1 MSYIKNEFD
10 RNQVSMLPIS
20 FDELISEDNPV
31 RVIDA
36 FVDASDLSQCKYAN
50 VKSVGRPAYRPQDMM
65 KLYLYGYFN
74 GIRSSR
80 KLEREC
86 SRNIEVMWLL
96 SNLKPDDKTIC
107 NFRKDNKKAIKSIF
121 KQFSMLCNEL
131 NLIGK
136 EIVAIDGSKFRAS
149 NARQNTYTKNKVA
162 KMLRYYEE
170 SADKYLKLLEE
181 TEGAENEEVKVKLA
195 HIQNKIKEIAQLEKA
210 VEEKGSIS
218 VTDPDSKHMS
228 VSNNGTDVSH
238 NVQIAVDEKAH
249 LVVALDVT
257 SSPVDQGQ
265 LSLMSEKVK
274 KELGVTELTVL
285 ADKGYYNGACLKH
298 CQENG
303 VKAIVSRQNAPSK
316 TEDKPYNHEDFIYNE
331 IENCFTCPMGH
342 SMHCVSRQNA
352 KRKLYKTKMCKNCEK
367 KDLCTKNEHGKQIT
381 TNEYFEVYRKANAL
395 FDENK
400 RFYHRR
406 QELVEHPFGTIKRTL
421 GYTYFLTCR
430 HENVKNESYLHFLAY
445 NVKRATNYLGVVQL
459 LHGIQEKMPKIAQEA
474 SLNIA
479 LFGVLFNVLGENK
492 RVKA

>member
-136 EIVAIDGSKFRAS
+136 EIVAIDGSKFRAN

-162 KMLRYYEE
+162 KMLQYYEE

-181 TEGAENEEVKVKLA
+181 TEGSENEEVRVKLD

-210 VEEKGSIS
+210 VEEKGGIS

-274 KELGVTELTVL
+274 KELGVAELTVL

-303 VKAIVSRQNAPSK
+303 IKAIVSRQNAPSK
-316 TEDKPYNHEDFIYNE
+316 SFAKNRLYPALTE
-331 IENCFTCPMGH
+331 
-342 SMHCVSRQNA
+342 
-352 KRKLYKTKMCKNCEK
+352 
-367 KDLCTKNEHGKQIT
+367 
-381 TNEYFEVYRKANAL
+381 
-395 FDENK
+395 
-400 RFYHRR
+400 
-406 QELVEHPFGTIKRTL
+406 
-421 GYTYFLTCR
+421 
-430 HENVKNESYLHFLAY
+430 
-445 NVKRATNYLGVVQL
+445 
-459 LHGIQEKMPKIAQEA
+459 
-474 SLNIA
+474 
-479 LFGVLFNVLGENK
+479 
-492 RVKA
+492 